1 MTALRG
7 GDKLENKPSSMSSVF
22 ARSSVTGGET
32 SPRVRSFEQLFPL
45 HGDAARGRQMRESW
59 HGFCDAM
66 EGAVRAALDKRRS
79 APEIA
84 YVIGELVHNYFRTR
98 GVTLASFELRRLVAG
113 VLDLQAR
120 TDAPGGAPDDVP
132 GDAPADPA
140 LVVFEAEPA
149 SHAAPW
155 NGGESSALVPAAL
168 EAAFKAPPSALVEWP
183 VRAGVSLDGLL
194 ARVIAGARARL
205 KADPT
210 RRTDRGAAREA
221 IDAALGEAM
230 RGEVGV
236 LTAEVRDHL
245 ARQALSEIC
254 GLGLIDRLWA
264 DRSVRAV
271 VVNGPEA
278 VFVERNGRLDPAPER
293 FRDRQHLLDIAA
305 RLVRPPASGVAE
317 FRLRDG
323 SEGLLIMPPV
333 APAGPVLI
341 LRRGEPGMA
350 TFERLIAAE
359 MLDRPI
365 ADLLRVAVRSRLA
378 VLVAGPAGSGKTALL
393 AAIIRD
399 LGDAARI
406 VTLARHRAF
415 RWPLPSK
422 VELVAAAV
430 GEGAASFSVLLSAG
444 ARLSPD
450 LLLVDSAR
458 LQELPALGLVLSHGE
473 WASVAA
479 VPEAAVAALA
489 GRFDLAVRLGRTAD
503 GLFRIVSVADAS
515 GARLFVHENGRFR
528 RGAAQPSFAGVVKSA
543 GYGEALSTILS

>member
-22 ARSSVTGGET
+22 ARSSVTGGER

-59 HGFCDAM
+59 HGFWGAM
-66 EGAVRAALDKRRS
+66 EGAVRAAIDKRRS

-98 GVTLASFELRRLVAG
+98 GVTLASFELRRLVAE
-113 VLDLQAR
+113 VLDLQAQ
-120 TDAPGGAPDDVP
+120 TEAQGDAP

-149 SHAAPW
+149 TNAAPW
-155 NGGESSALVPAAL
+155 SGGESSVLVPAAL
-168 EAAFKAPPSALVEWP
+168 EAAFKSPPSALVEWP
-183 VRAGVSLDGLL
+183 VGAGVSSDGLL
-194 ARVIAGARARL
+194 ARVVAGARGRL
-205 KADPT
+205 EADPT

-221 IDAALGEAM
+221 IDAALDEAI
-230 RGEVGV
+230 RGGVGV
-236 LTAEVRDHL
+236 LPAELRERL

-278 VFVERNGRLDPAPER
+278 VFVERNGRLDPASER
-293 FRDRQHLLDIAA
+293 FRDRQHLLDIVA
-305 RLVRPPASGVAE
+305 RLVRAPASGVAE

-323 SEGLLIMPPV
+323 SEGLLIMPPA
-333 APAGPVLI
+333 APAGPVLL
-341 LRRGEPGMA
+341 LRRGEPGKA
-350 TFERLIAAE
+350 TFERLIAAG

-365 ADLLRVAVRSRLA
+365 ADLLRIAVRSRLA
-378 VLVAGPAGSGKTALL
+378 VLVAGPTGSGKTALL

-415 RWPLPSK
+415 RRPLPSK
-422 VELVAAAV
+422 VELVAAA
-430 GEGAASFSVLLSAG
+430 GGDGAASFSVLLSAG
-444 ARLSPD
+444 ARLRAD
-450 LLLVDSAR
+450 LLAVDSAR
-458 LQELPALGLVLSHGE
+458 LQEMPALGQVLSHGE
-473 WASVAA
+473 RASVAA

-489 GRFDLAVRLGRTAD
+489 GRFDLAVRLGPAED
-503 GLFRIVSVADAS
+503 GLFRIVSVTDAS
-515 GARLFVHENGRFR
+515 GARLFVHESGRFR
-528 RGAAQPSFAGVVKSA
+528 RGAAQPSFTGAVNSA
-543 GYGEALSTILS
+543 GYGEALSTILR